1 MNSRVKFIVPA
12 MLLFWVK
19 MAFAGQLGVVTEG
32 SIVIPERPTFV
43 FPSGSGSASSAGDT
57 GAVPGPADTTNSAG
71 DTGATPGPADT
82 TNAELDV
89 NVSSS
94 SEINNES
101 ASSGNE
107 PIQASSEA
115 ADGEIENSTYVALES
130 TSEQSL
136 LVDVHNRIEYL
147 NQDRAKNP
155 EFQNDYVENVTLN
168 FLQRAQLRVTFEDGE
183 LTAALTDINKNAAV
197 VSTRQNLSV
206 ERMTPAQVE
215 HVLSL
220 IDIILKDTSLTMVE
234 LRNVVSLQNYIQSA
248 R

>member
-1 MNSRVKFIVPA
+1 MNSRVKFIVTA

-19 MAFAGQLGVVTEG
+19 IAFAGQLGVVTEG

-43 FPSGSGSASSAGDT
+43 LPSGSGSASSAGDT
-57 GAVPGPADTTNSAG
+57 GAI
-71 DTGATPGPADT
+71 PGPADT
-82 TNAELDV
+82 TNAEIEV
-89 NVSSS
+89 NVSSP

-107 PIQASSEA
+107 PIQASSEG
-115 ADGEIENSTYVALES
+115 ADGEMENSTYVALES

-147 NQDRAKNP
+147 NPDRAKNP

-183 LTAALTDINKNAAV
+183 LIAALTDINKNAAM